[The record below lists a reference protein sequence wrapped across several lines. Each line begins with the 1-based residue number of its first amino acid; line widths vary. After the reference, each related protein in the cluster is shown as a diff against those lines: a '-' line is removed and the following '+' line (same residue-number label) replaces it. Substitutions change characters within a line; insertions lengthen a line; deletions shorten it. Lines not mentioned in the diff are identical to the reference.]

1 MVMKSFDAPDNSQRS
16 HFERI
21 AVECRPT
28 NEILTAKEVAQ
39 ELRCSRTQVYR
50 LLNGA
55 VKDVPKLP
63 YISLGRKKVIRRS
76 SFEDWKQTNESII
89 LAATQEMNTDGRM
102 N

>member
-1 MVMKSFDAPDNSQRS
+1 M
-16 HFERI
+16 
-21 AVECRPT
+21 
-28 NEILTAKEVAQ
+28 NEILTAKEVAE

-50 LLNGA
+50 LLNGE

>member
-1 MVMKSFDAPDNSQRS
+1 VND
-16 HFERI
+16 
-21 AVECRPT
+21 T
-28 NEILTAKEVAQ
+28 ILTAEEVAQ

-50 LLNGA
+50 LLNGL

-89 LAATQEMNTDGRM
+89 LAATQEMNTGGRM